1 MKTLPASHCLLQAP
15 QRRGLARALARLLA
29 CACFG
34 LTALPDF
41 ALAATPG
48 ATVVSGDARLVDF
61 EYDEDKVF
69 LVLTR
74 PKRSTFMRFAPD
86 EKISYVSTGDSRNF
100 DFSVAQ
106 GLDFMEVKPRFESTE
121 TNATVVTS
129 RRTYHLVIRSTEDG
143 GRWYA
148 RVTWRHPRGL
158 FQEGT
163 GRDGAASWTQSFPK
177 PQGSAPTGA
186 ASTAVS
192 GNAPPHRAGASPGAS
207 MAANAGAVAG
217 AYSLS
222 GAPSSG
228 GSSLEPVGGTD
239 VRVDARLLQR
249 LHFDYRV
256 SGQGQFRPLRVF
268 DDGTFTYVT
277 LPDGVQDL
285 PALFRLESEDGTDLA
300 LVHYEVKGSTLVVH
314 RVMPGFVLKLGRQE
328 VRVQRLRSGAW
339 PLGAGSRSGVTP
351 ESRWGGHE

>member
-1 MKTLPASHCLLQAP
+1 MKSLPVIGCFPRAP
-15 QRRGLARALARLLA
+15 RRRGWRPALARM
-29 CACFG
+29 
-34 LTALPDF
+34 
-41 ALAATPG
+41 LAAACLVMAVWPDTVQAAPAG
-48 ATVVSGDARLVDF
+48 PTVVSGDARLVDF

-74 PKRSTFMRFAPD
+74 PKRSTFIRFAPD
-86 EKISYVSTGDSRNF
+86 EKIAYVSTGDSRNF

-106 GLDFMEVKPRFESTE
+106 GLDFMEVKPRFESSE

-129 RRTYHLVIRSTEDG
+129 RRTYHLVIRSTDDG

-158 FQEGT
+158 FQDGAV
-163 GRDGAASWTQSFPK
+163 RDGAASWTQTFPR
-177 PQGSAPTGA
+177 PQGWTPGGAAAPAGGGSAPT
-186 ASTAVS
+186 
-192 GNAPPHRAGASPGAS
+192 HRAGPSPGTSTTAT
-207 MAANAGAVAG
+207 AGVVAG
-217 AYSLS
+217 AH
-222 GAPSSG
+222 AAG
-228 GSSLEPVGGTD
+228 GSTSTGGVLSEPVAGTD
-239 VRVDARLLQR
+239 ARIDARLLQR
-249 LHFDYRV
+249 LHFDYRI
-256 SGQGQFRPLRVF
+256 SGQGPFRPLRVF

-285 PALFRLESEDGTDLA
+285 PALFRLESEEGPDLA

-339 PLGAGSRSGVTP
+339 SFGAGSRGGATP
-351 ESRWGGHE
+351 EPRWGGHE